1 MLAIFILVV
10 GAAML
15 GLAIAWFVII
25 SSALLNTSKGESFF
39 FGSKTLKDPL

>member
-1 MLAIFILVV
+1 MLATFFLIVS
-10 GAAML
+10 AAML

-25 SSALLNTSKGESFF
+25 SSALQNTSKGESFF